1 MIGLLTRADSAAI
14 LAPISPVCLSLSGLW
29 LSSGSADPRDD
40 DVIHDD
46 PPD

>member
-14 LAPISPVCLSLSGLW
+14 LAPISPVCLSRSGLW
-29 LSSGSADPRDD
+29 LPRDD